1 MLVSLN
7 LVDLGERDWH
17 QEEKISLSIL
27 YLCLYVFALAMLF
40 EIKKKKKI
48 PLENRGMLILQTD
61 SADFCYLQTS

>member
-27 YLCLYVFALAMLF
+27 YLCLYVFALAMLL
-40 EIKKKKKI
+40 EIKKKKKF
-48 PLENRGMLILQTD
+48 P
-61 SADFCYLQTS
+61 